1 MKKSGSYRT
10 VFFTFL
16 VSWLL
21 LFLPGCCY
29 SFHIVSISQTK
40 VNKSAWRGHK
50 GLISSFTNSKLWLQT
65 SNNNNN
71 EAILSTKEEK
81 LDDLLSKNEL
91 KKAIL
96 ELKQNP
102 DIALTKKRLTSIF
115 DVIEYCTSQQE
126 EDIAFNKVT
135 TSSSSDPSVRMLA
148 YPPLSKARMEMT
160 EMYQI
165 LNSKGILNLFGAV
178 STMET
183 NLLPAAGSKIVS
195 PKTLEKITQ
204 MKMSSLTPKASTN
217 NLLLAAGGI
226 LAVLEGFLS
235 LYTGIDYSYLVGI
248 TLLLSLTDKI
258 FLNGACYEQMLK
270 ILWPEYSKQVIRHE
284 AGHFLMSYLM
294 GCPVEGFVLS
304 AFGAMKD
311 PRFASTGISAGTSF
325 FDPDISEQVNKVKP
339 LTRASID
346 KFSVIV
352 MGGIAAEAIC
362 YGKAD
367 GGAGDEATLVR
378 FLSMISPLAS
388 GSVTWDAER
397 IRNQARWGA
406 AQAVLLLKYYKPVY
420 DALVDAL
427 ERGSTLGECIYAIE
441 KASRDYNLGPL
452 SSPIGIITDNGAFGE
467 WELYNTELHRQQVYG
482 IPLEQQQ
489 QSNND
494 AQEQKRIS
502 LDGSTNK
509 AQLIDTNKNVNVVST
524 GINGSSNN
532 IATSPDI
539 TNTSSEEFLK
549 KYRVILEEKL
559 KRLEETEENA

>member
-1 MKKSGSYRT
+1 MKKSGFHTILLSTY
-10 VFFTFL
+10 F
-16 VSWLL
+16 VSWLSP
-21 LFLPGCCY
+21 FLPGCCY
-29 SFHIVSISQTK
+29 SFYFGSLSQTK
-40 VNKSAWRGHK
+40 VKQSAWRGHK
-50 GLISSFTNSKLWLQT
+50 KHVIISSLANSKRWLQT
-65 SNNNNN
+65 SNSKKEN
-71 EAILSTKEEK
+71 EAILSTKEDR

-102 DIALTKKRLTSIF
+102 DIALTKNRLTSVF

-126 EDIAFNKVT
+126 EDIASTQVT
-135 TSSSSDPSVRMLA
+135 SSSDPRMLA

-160 EMYQI
+160 EMYQ
-165 LNSKGILNLFGAV
+165 LLKSKGILNLFGAV
-178 STMET
+178 STTET
-183 NLLPAAGSKIVS
+183 NRLPAAGSKIVS
-195 PKTLEKITQ
+195 PKTLEKITE
-204 MKMSSLTPKASTN
+204 MKMSSLTPKASSGST
-217 NLLLAAGGI
+217 LLLVAGGL

-311 PRFASTGISAGTSF
+311 PRFASTGITAGTSF

-441 KASRDYNLGPL
+441 KASRDYNLDPL
-452 SSPIGIITDNGAFGE
+452 STPIGFIKDDGAFGE
-467 WELYNTELHRQQVYG
+467 WELYNTDLHQQQVNG
-482 IPLEQQQ
+482 ILLEQQQ
-489 QSNND
+489 QSNNI
-494 AQEQKRIS
+494 AQEPKQIS
-502 LDGSTNK
+502 LVGPTTN
-509 AQLIDTNKNVNVVST
+509 AQLIDTNNNVNLVST
-524 GINGSSNN
+524 GINGSNKN
-532 IATSPDI
+532 IATSSDI

-559 KRLEETEENA
+559 KRLQETDEDA